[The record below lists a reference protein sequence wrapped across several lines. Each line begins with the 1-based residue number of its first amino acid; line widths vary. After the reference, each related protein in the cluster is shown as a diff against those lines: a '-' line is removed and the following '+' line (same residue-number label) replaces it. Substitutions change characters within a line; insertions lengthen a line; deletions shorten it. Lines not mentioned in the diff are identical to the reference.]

1 MFSHKPLNRQRTEVR
16 LVRFASELNHAQDI
30 ELELCHASL
39 VNNATHYAALSYVW
53 GDVNDALQVRINGEP
68 FLIGHN
74 LYAALEQL
82 RRNRVD
88 SWLWADSISIH
99 QSDLE
104 EKSWQ
109 IDQMRSIFAQADV
122 VYMWLGPGNAE
133 SDRTMDFITR
143 IGTQALSLGIP
154 NIKDYWRPIEE
165 VDRYIT
171 ARPPTKHSDAYD
183 IVEGSKLAVFFFDLL
198 QEGGLKS
205 TASQSGPLE
214 SGIINLIHR
223 EYWHRIWIILEV
235 TVAKNALIMC
245 GEKGASLDVFDAALT
260 AITHCCSAGY
270 CNSHS
275 EYRFFGWNLP
285 GALWRKT
292 RPIATRQK
300 RLRHEPVF
308 LADILVEHGHGT
320 VRPFYTATDPRDIV
334 FALLGVIADGE
345 KIGVTADYTKSFV
358 DVFSAVTRVLI
369 RDGDAGSEAYH
380 LDRCVPRVDNQDG
393 LPRWVP
399 DWREIGRT
407 GLRPSFGRRKG
418 SCTAGVPP
426 PSYAAC
432 NDNWRNPLVL
442 HRAGCRVD
450 VITEVLQLPPSAQI
464 NPSSWL
470 TSVVGFIGLGPSTGP
485 AEDYVWRTVFGGR
498 FQSYTHSEDVAQ
510 LLRKVLRQEHMEANA
525 LTQDQAEFIRDWP
538 ESFGLMGTKHSK
550 MNEQM
555 ASFEQVLL
563 ELVIFDGKTLFKT
576 AKGML
581 GLGHIVIRAGD
592 MVTLL
597 WGVRAPIILRPRE
610 GERSSNAF
618 DFMGDAYVDGIME
631 GEFLMTEPTHVEC
644 DIY

>member
-16 LVRFASELNHAQDI
+16 LVRFAPELNLAQDI

-39 VNNATHYAALSYVW
+39 VDNTTHYAALSYVW

-82 RRNRVD
+82 RRRRVD
-88 SWLWADSISIH
+88 SWLWADSISIN

-109 IDQMRSIFAQADV
+109 IDQMHSIFAQADV
-122 VYMWLGPGNAE
+122 VYLWLGPGNAE
-133 SDRTMDFITR
+133 SDRAMDFIAR

-154 NIKDYWRPIEE
+154 NVKTYWKPIEE
-165 VDRYIT
+165 VERYIT
-171 ARPPTKHSDAYD
+171 ARPPSQHSDAYD
-183 IVEGSKLAVFFFDLL
+183 LVDGSELAVFFFDLL
-198 QEGGLKS
+198 QESGLMS

-223 EYWHRIWIILEV
+223 EYWYRVWIILEV
-235 TVAKNALIMC
+235 TVAKDARIMC
-245 GEKGASLDVFDAALT
+245 GEKGASLDVFDAAIL
-260 AITHCCSAGY
+260 AITHCRAGY
-270 CNSHS
+270 CDSHP
-275 EYRFFGWNLP
+275 EYRLFGRNIS
-285 GALWRKT
+285 GGLWRNTK
-292 RPIATRQK
+292 PILTRQK

-308 LADILVEHGHGT
+308 LADILVQHGHQAK
-320 VRPFYTATDPRDIV
+320 RPFYTATDPRDIV
-334 FALLGVIADGE
+334 FALLGVITDGE
-345 KIGVTADYTKSFV
+345 KMGVTADYTKSFV
-358 DVFSAVTRVLI
+358 DIFSAVTRALI

-399 DWREIGRT
+399 DWRKVGRS

-432 NDNWRNPLVL
+432 DDNWRNPLVL
-442 HRAGCRVD
+442 RRAGCRVD
-450 VITEVLQLPPSAQI
+450 VITEVLQLPPSAQL
-464 NPSSWL
+464 NPESWL
-470 TSVVGFIGLGPSTGP
+470 TSVVGFTGLGPSTDP
-485 AEDYVWRTVFGGR
+485 AEDYVWRTVFTGR
-498 FQSYTHSEDVAQ
+498 LHPYIPSEEISR
-510 LLRKVLRQEHMEANA
+510 LTRKLLRQEHIEVNA
-525 LTQDQAEFIRDWP
+525 LTQDQTEFIRDWP
-538 ESFGLMGTKHSK
+538 ESFSLMGEKSSN

-555 ASFEQVLL
+555 AAFKQVLL
-563 ELVIFDGKTLFKT
+563 ELAIVDGTTLFKT

-610 GERSSNAF
+610 DERSSNAF
-618 DFMGDAYVDGIME
+618 DFMGDAYVDGIMG
-631 GEFLMTEPTHVEC
+631 GEFLATEPTHVEF